1 MTSRIVARATIGV
14 IAALAAG
21 LGLGL
26 AFAGSSDTLAEGVQ
40 IAGVDVGGMSASQA
54 RATLERR
61 SDALYGEPATFLAAG
76 HEFQATP
83 AHLGLRVDWAAAV
96 DAARSQGD
104 GFAPVRGIRRL
115 RTRVFGTEVAPTVE
129 VSEQG
134 LEAEVESIARRVDQP
149 AREAS
154 IVLRGLRPE
163 IVPAA
168 TGRVLDRRRTEELIV
183 RGLAG
188 FSRAP
193 VALPVQ
199 ATKPTVVAATL
210 QPVLAEV
217 RTALA
222 SPVRLALGERR
233 WRLGPQRIAELLA
246 LPRDG
251 ARTLGI
257 SGPGAERYFDRLAK
271 RVSRKPVDAGFK
283 VFNDRV
289 VVVPSKDGVSLDVR
303 ATAESLLAAVRSPTQ
318 RLAQASVVA
327 APADRTTADA
337 QAMGISAAVG
347 TYTTTYGGT
356 PNRIHNVQLVAK
368 LIDKTLIAPGAT
380 FSFNK
385 TTGER
390 TAEKGFLEAPVIIN
404 GELQTGLGGG
414 VCQVSTTVFN
424 TAYEAGLKLTERT
437 NHALYISHYP
447 TGRDATVN
455 YPELDLKFVNDT
467 GNWLLLRAFV
477 GSASLTVTLY
487 GTPVDRKVVTETAP
501 LLALARPTI
510 EKVKDPTLEKGKR
523 EVEETGQPSR
533 STSVRRI
540 VYDAHGKVLY
550 DDRWSSYYRAEKKV
564 VRIGTKKPAKPK
576 DEPAPPA
583 DADPLIPA
591 APQP

>member
-1 MTSRIVARATIGV
+1 VV
-14 IAALAAG
+14 AALAAG
-21 LGLGL
+21 AGLGL

-40 IAGVDVGGMSASQA
+40 IAGVDVGGMSASEA

-61 SDALYGEPATFLAAG
+61 SDALYGEPVTFLAAG
-76 HEFQATP
+76 HEFQVTP

-96 DAARSQGD
+96 SSARRQGD

-115 RTRVFGTEVAPTVE
+115 RTRVFGTEVAPPLQ
-129 VSEQG
+129 VSAQG
-134 LEAEVESIARRVDQP
+134 LEAELESIARRVDQP

-168 TGRVLDRRRTEELIV
+168 TGRALDRRRTEGLIV
-183 RGLAG
+183 RALAG
-188 FSRAP
+188 FSRTP
-193 VALPVQ
+193 VALPVRV
-199 ATKPTVVAATL
+199 AEPTVVAATL
-210 QPVLAEV
+210 RPVLAEI

-233 WRLGPQRIAELLA
+233 WRLGPERIAELLA
-246 LPRDG
+246 LPRGG

-271 RVSRKPVDAGFK
+271 RVRRKPVDAGFK

-337 QAMGISAAVG
+337 QAMGISAPVG

-368 LIDKTLIAPGAT
+368 LLDKTLIAPGAT

-390 TAEKGFLEAPVIIN
+390 TSEKGFLEAPVIIN

-424 TAYEAGLKLTERT
+424 SAYEAGLKITERA

-455 YPELDLKFVNDT
+455 YPDLDLKFVNDT

-477 GSASLTVTLY
+477 GSASLTITLY

-501 LLALARPTI
+501 LLPIAAPRLQKI
-510 EKVKDPTLEKGKR
+510 KDPTLLKGKR
-523 EVEETGQPSR
+523 KVEDNGEPAR

-540 VYDAHGKVLY
+540 VYGANGNVLY
-550 DDRWSSYYRAEKKV
+550 DDRWSSYYRAEKKI
-564 VRIGTKKPAKPK
+564 VRVGTKKPEKPK
-576 DEPAPPA
+576 EEPAPPA

-591 APQP
+591 APLP